1 MSGDLISL
9 LFEDL
14 FKMYNAKVKESVNK
28 HFRRWVSFIRFI
40 FQTARVNAFDVV
52 PVMQQFHDIITNGC
66 VNAIKSGNWVLK
78 RFHIDRKGVAEVG
91 SNEWNDS

>member
-28 HFRRWVSFIRFI
+28 SL
-40 FQTARVNAFDVV
+40 QKTARVNAFDVV

-66 VNAIKSGNWVLK
+66 VNAIKSGNWQLK
-78 RFHIDRKGVAEVG
+78 RFHIDRKGVAEV
-91 SNEWNDS
+91 